1 MIELKFISKSHTGT
15 ELVINNARVAIQKVG
30 QDSMLYRLILDG
42 NAIFCI
48 PMSLIV
54 TPHKFANFGA
64 GNPYFMSSSRV

>member
-1 MIELKFISKSHTGT
+1 MIFPSLSINDMIELKFISKSHTGT

-30 QDSMLYRLILDG
+30 QDS
-42 NAIFCI
+42 
-48 PMSLIV
+48 PMSF